1 MSGFGVQRFTF
12 INVAGTVTRLDF
24 PARPG
29 MACSRGWDV
38 GMKLGVILY
47 LTTAV
52 ALGFAMSAHGQTA
65 PAPKPVRTK
74 PASENTVSE
83 VVVTAS
89 RANLLGV
96 ASTASQGSITRKEA
110 ELRPIF
116 RIGQLYETIPGLVVT
131 IHSGEGKANQ
141 YLLRGFNLDH
151 GTDFASFIDGMSVN
165 RPTNTH
171 GQGYSDQN
179 FLIPQVVGGIDY
191 TKGPYYAV
199 VGDFGAV
206 GSAHVRLIDDLPA
219 QIAASVGTL
228 RDQDVFGGGTWH
240 FDSDD
245 RLWGAVDVAHL
256 DGPWSPPGEFHK
268 VVAMS
273 RFSHGNDADGFS
285 LTGMYYNG
293 AGKLETDQS
302 IHAVQDGLIGRYGVL
317 DPTDGSRSERYSL
330 SAHYGATGQD
340 WRFASNASVIHSTM
354 TLWNDFTH
362 YLFDPVNGDQEQQDE
377 TRDTLSA
384 DAAFTLSHDF
394 GSVRT
399 QTVVG
404 LQERN
409 DSVYIDRR
417 HTLQRMALDYCELPN
432 PDGVSATPYAA
443 VGGACTADRVRL
455 NDLGVYVQNTT
466 YWTSWLRTV
475 LGFREEDYQ
484 ATDHSLTTGFN
495 GSGSQTLP
503 QPKGSLILGPWL
515 KTELYVS
522 GGRGF
527 HSDDVRGVF
536 GTAPLEGFPGTAGKT
551 PFLAEATGEEV
562 GLRSNVVPKVQM
574 QVAVFQE
581 DFQSELTYDQDEGE
595 DTPSAPSRR
604 QGIELSG
611 QYHPFDWIELNTDLA
626 FSKARYT
633 ASPAE
638 LANFGLDGPYIAN
651 APTFI
656 GSFGVLVDNLG
667 PWFGGLQWRDL
678 GPYPVVDG
686 QEFPRGAGY
695 SEVNLDVGYKVSPK
709 LKVQLSIYNLLN
721 EKAYAAEYDY
731 TSRLTPTSAPVDGLQ
746 VHPLEP
752 ISARLMVTALF

>member
-1 MSGFGVQRFTF
+1 MTKSAWCL
-12 INVAGTVTRLDF
+12 AGAAV
-24 PARPG
+24 
-29 MACSRGWDV
+29 
-38 GMKLGVILY
+38 LGLA
-47 LTTAV
+47 T
-52 ALGFAMSAHGQTA
+52 SAHGQTP
-65 PAPKPVRTK
+65 PAPKPA
-74 PASENTVSE
+74 PGNTVSE

-89 RANLLGV
+89 RTNLLGV
-96 ASTASQGSITRKEA
+96 ATTASQGSITRKEA

-151 GTDFASFIDGMSVN
+151 GTDFASFIDGMAVN

-191 TKGPYYAV
+191 TKGPYYAA

-206 GSAHVRLIDDLPA
+206 GSAHVRLIDDLPN
-219 QIAASVGTL
+219 QVSASMGTL
-228 RDQDVFGGGTWH
+228 RDQQAFAGGTWH
-240 FDSDD
+240 FDPDD
-245 RLWGAVDVAHL
+245 RLWGAVDVSHL
-256 DGPWSPPGEFHK
+256 DGPWSPPSGFHK
-268 VVAMS
+268 IDAVA

-285 LTGMYYNG
+285 LTGMYYNS
-293 AGKLETDQS
+293 AGRLETDQS
-302 IHAVQDGLIGRYGVL
+302 IYAVQDGLIDRYGVL
-317 DPTDGSRSERYSL
+317 DPSDGSRSERYSL
-330 SAHYGATGQD
+330 SAHYGATGET

-362 YLFDPVNGDQEQQDE
+362 YLFDAVNGDQEQQDE
-377 TRDTLSA
+377 TRDTLSG
-384 DAAFTLSHDF
+384 DVAFTLSHNF
-394 GSVRT
+394 GSIRSE
-399 QTVVG
+399 TVVG

-417 HTLQRMALDYCELPN
+417 HTHDRAALSYCDLPN
-432 PDGVSATPYAA
+432 PDGISATPYAA
-443 VGGACTADRVRL
+443 VNGACTADRVRL
-455 NDLGVYVQNTT
+455 NDLGGYVQNTT
-466 YWTSWLRTV
+466 SWTGWLRTV

-484 ATDHSLTTGFN
+484 ATDHSLVTGFA
-495 GSGSQTLP
+495 GSGSQTVP

-515 KTELYVS
+515 KTEVYVS
-522 GGRGF
+522 AGRGF

-536 GTAPLEGFPGTAGKT
+536 GTAPLEGFPGVAGKT
-551 PFLAEATGEEV
+551 PFLATATGEEV
-562 GLRSNVVPKVQM
+562 GLRTNIIPKVQV
-574 QVAVFQE
+574 QVAMFQE
-581 DFQSELTYDQDEGE
+581 DFQSELTYDQDAGE
-595 DTPSAPSRR
+595 DSASAPSRR

-626 FSKARYT
+626 FSKARYN

-638 LANFGLDGPYIAN
+638 LAEFGLNGPFIAN

-667 PWFGGLQWRDL
+667 PWFGGLQWRNL

-686 QEFPRGAGY
+686 QQFPRDKGY
-695 SEVNLDVGYKVSPK
+695 GEVNLDVGYKVNAK
-709 LKVQLSIYNLLN
+709 LKLQASVYNLLN
-721 EKAYAAEYDY
+721 EKANAAAYDY
-731 TSRLTPTSAPVDGLQ
+731 TSRLTPTGAPVDGLQ

-752 ISARLMVTALF
+752 ISARLSVTALF

>member
-1 MSGFGVQRFTF
+1 MTKSAWCL
-12 INVAGTVTRLDF
+12 AGAAV
-24 PARPG
+24 
-29 MACSRGWDV
+29 
-38 GMKLGVILY
+38 LGLA
-47 LTTAV
+47 T
-52 ALGFAMSAHGQTA
+52 SAHGQTP
-65 PAPKPVRTK
+65 PAPKPA
-74 PASENTVSE
+74 PGNTVSE

-89 RANLLGV
+89 RTNLLGV
-96 ASTASQGSITRKEA
+96 ATTASQGSITRKEA

-151 GTDFASFIDGMSVN
+151 GTDFASFIDGMAVN

-191 TKGPYYAV
+191 TKGPYYAA

-206 GSAHVRLIDDLPA
+206 GSAHVRLIDDLPN
-219 QIAASVGTL
+219 QVSASMGTL
-228 RDQDVFGGGTWH
+228 RDQQAFAGGTWH
-240 FDSDD
+240 FDPDD
-245 RLWGAVDVAHL
+245 RLWGAVDVSHL
-256 DGPWSPPGEFHK
+256 DGPWSPPSGFHK
-268 VVAMS
+268 IDAVA

-285 LTGMYYNG
+285 LTGMYYNS
-293 AGKLETDQS
+293 AGRLETDQS
-302 IHAVQDGLIGRYGVL
+302 IYAVQDGLIDRYGVL
-317 DPTDGSRSERYSL
+317 DPSDGSRSERYSL
-330 SAHYGATGQD
+330 SAHYGATGET

-362 YLFDPVNGDQEQQDE
+362 YLFDAVNGDQEQQDE
-377 TRDTLSA
+377 TRDTLSG
-384 DAAFTLSHDF
+384 DVAFTLSHNF
-394 GSVRT
+394 GSIRSE
-399 QTVVG
+399 TVVG

-417 HTLQRMALDYCELPN
+417 HTHDRAALSYCDLPN
-432 PDGVSATPYAA
+432 PDGISATPYAA
-443 VGGACTADRVRL
+443 VNGACTADRVRL
-455 NDLGVYVQNTT
+455 NDLGGYVQNTT
-466 YWTSWLRTV
+466 SWTGWLRTV

-484 ATDHSLTTGFN
+484 ATDHSLVTGFA
-495 GSGSQTLP
+495 GSGSQTVP

-515 KTELYVS
+515 KTEVYVS
-522 GGRGF
+522 AGRGF

-536 GTAPLEGFPGTAGKT
+536 GTAPLEGFPGVAGKT
-551 PFLAEATGEEV
+551 PFLATATGEEV
-562 GLRSNVVPKVQM
+562 GLRTNIIPKVQV
-574 QVAVFQE
+574 QVAMFQE
-581 DFQSELTYDQDEGE
+581 DFQSELTYDQDAGE
-595 DTPSAPSRR
+595 DSASAPSRR

-626 FSKARYT
+626 FSKARYN

-638 LANFGLDGPYIAN
+638 LAEFGLNGPFIAN

-667 PWFGGLQWRDL
+667 PWFGGLQWRNL

-686 QEFPRGAGY
+686 QQFPRDKGY
-695 SEVNLDVGYKVSPK
+695 GEVNLDVGYKVTAK
-709 LKVQLSIYNLLN
+709 LKVQASVYNLLN
-721 EKAYAAEYDY
+721 EKAYAAAYDY
-731 TSRLTPTSAPVDGLQ
+731 TSRLTPTGAPVDGLQ

-752 ISARLMVTALF
+752 ISARLSVTALF

>member
-1 MSGFGVQRFTF
+1 MTKSAWCL
-12 INVAGTVTRLDF
+12 AGAAV
-24 PARPG
+24 
-29 MACSRGWDV
+29 
-38 GMKLGVILY
+38 LGLA
-47 LTTAV
+47 T
-52 ALGFAMSAHGQTA
+52 SAHGQTP
-65 PAPKPVRTK
+65 PAPKPA
-74 PASENTVSE
+74 PGNTVSE

-89 RANLLGV
+89 RTNLLGV
-96 ASTASQGSITRKEA
+96 ATTASQGSITRKEA

-151 GTDFASFIDGMSVN
+151 GTDFASFIDGMAVN

-191 TKGPYYAV
+191 TKGPYYAA

-206 GSAHVRLIDDLPA
+206 GSAHVRLIDDLPN
-219 QIAASVGTL
+219 QVSASMGTL
-228 RDQDVFGGGTWH
+228 RDQQAFAGGTWH
-240 FDSDD
+240 FDPDD
-245 RLWGAVDVAHL
+245 RLWGAVDVSHL
-256 DGPWSPPGEFHK
+256 DGPWSPPSGFHK
-268 VVAMS
+268 IDAVA

-285 LTGMYYNG
+285 LTGMYYNS
-293 AGKLETDQS
+293 AGRLETDQS
-302 IHAVQDGLIGRYGVL
+302 IYAVQDGLIDRYGVL
-317 DPTDGSRSERYSL
+317 DPSDGSRSERYSL
-330 SAHYGATGQD
+330 SAHYGATGET

-362 YLFDPVNGDQEQQDE
+362 YLFDAVNGDQEQQDE
-377 TRDTLSA
+377 TRDTLSG
-384 DAAFTLSHDF
+384 DVAFTLSHNF
-394 GSVRT
+394 GSIRSE
-399 QTVVG
+399 TVVG

-417 HTLQRMALDYCELPN
+417 HTHDRAALSYCDLPN
-432 PDGVSATPYAA
+432 PDGISATPYAA
-443 VGGACTADRVRL
+443 VNGACTADRVRL
-455 NDLGVYVQNTT
+455 NDLGGYVQNTT
-466 YWTSWLRTV
+466 SWTGWLRTV

-484 ATDHSLTTGFN
+484 ATDHSLVTGFA
-495 GSGSQTLP
+495 GSGSQTVP

-515 KTELYVS
+515 KTEVYVS
-522 GGRGF
+522 AGRGF

-536 GTAPLEGFPGTAGKT
+536 GTAPLEGFPGVAGKT
-551 PFLAEATGEEV
+551 PFLATATGEEV
-562 GLRSNVVPKVQM
+562 GLRTNIIPKVQV
-574 QVAVFQE
+574 QVAMFQE
-581 DFQSELTYDQDEGE
+581 DFQSELTYDQDAGE
-595 DTPSAPSRR
+595 DSASAPSRR

-626 FSKARYT
+626 FSKARYN

-638 LANFGLDGPYIAN
+638 LAEFGLNGPFIAN

-667 PWFGGLQWRDL
+667 PWFGGLQWRNL

-686 QEFPRGAGY
+686 QQFPRDKGY
-695 SEVNLDVGYKVSPK
+695 SEVNLDVGYKVTAK
-709 LKVQLSIYNLLN
+709 LKVQASVYNLLN
-721 EKAYAAEYDY
+721 EKAYAAAYDY
-731 TSRLTPTSAPVDGLQ
+731 TSRLTPTGAPVDGLQ

-752 ISARLMVTALF
+752 ISARLSVTALF

>member
-1 MSGFGVQRFTF
+1 MTKSAWCL
-12 INVAGTVTRLDF
+12 AGAAV
-24 PARPG
+24 
-29 MACSRGWDV
+29 
-38 GMKLGVILY
+38 LGLA
-47 LTTAV
+47 T
-52 ALGFAMSAHGQTA
+52 SAHGQTP
-65 PAPKPVRTK
+65 PAPKPA
-74 PASENTVSE
+74 PGNTVSE

-89 RANLLGV
+89 RTNLLGV
-96 ASTASQGSITRKEA
+96 ATTASQGSITRKEA

-151 GTDFASFIDGMSVN
+151 GTDFASFIDGMAVN

-191 TKGPYYAV
+191 TKGPYYAA

-206 GSAHVRLIDDLPA
+206 GSAHVRLIDDLPN
-219 QIAASVGTL
+219 QVSASMGTL
-228 RDQDVFGGGTWH
+228 RDQQAFAGGTWH
-240 FDSDD
+240 FDPDD
-245 RLWGAVDVAHL
+245 RLWGAVDVSHL
-256 DGPWSPPGEFHK
+256 DGPWSPPSGFHK
-268 VVAMS
+268 IDAVA

-285 LTGMYYNG
+285 LTGMYYNS
-293 AGKLETDQS
+293 AGRLETDQS
-302 IHAVQDGLIGRYGVL
+302 IYAVQDGLIDRYGVL
-317 DPTDGSRSERYSL
+317 DPSDGSRSERYSL
-330 SAHYGATGQD
+330 SAHYGATGET

-362 YLFDPVNGDQEQQDE
+362 YLFDAVNGDQEQQDE
-377 TRDTLSA
+377 TRDTLSG
-384 DAAFTLSHDF
+384 DVAFTLSHNF
-394 GSVRT
+394 GSIRSE
-399 QTVVG
+399 TVVG

-417 HTLQRMALDYCELPN
+417 HTHDRAALSYCDLPN
-432 PDGVSATPYAA
+432 PDGISATPYAA
-443 VGGACTADRVRL
+443 VNGACTADRVRL
-455 NDLGVYVQNTT
+455 NDLGGYVQNTT
-466 YWTSWLRTV
+466 SWTGWLRTV

-484 ATDHSLTTGFN
+484 ATDHSLVTGFA
-495 GSGSQTLP
+495 GSGSQTVP

-515 KTELYVS
+515 KTDVYVS
-522 GGRGF
+522 AGRGF

-536 GTAPLEGFPGTAGKT
+536 GTAPLEGFPGVAGKT
-551 PFLAEATGEEV
+551 PFLATATGEEV
-562 GLRSNVVPKVQM
+562 GLRTNIIPKVQV
-574 QVAVFQE
+574 QVAMFQE
-581 DFQSELTYDQDEGE
+581 DFQSELTYDQDAGE
-595 DTPSAPSRR
+595 DSASAPSRR

-626 FSKARYT
+626 FSKARYN

-638 LANFGLDGPYIAN
+638 LAEFGLNGPFIAN

-667 PWFGGLQWRDL
+667 PWFGGLQWRNL

-686 QEFPRGAGY
+686 QQFPRDKGY
-695 SEVNLDVGYKVSPK
+695 SEVNLDVGYKVTAK
-709 LKVQLSIYNLLN
+709 LKVQASVYNLLN
-721 EKAYAAEYDY
+721 EKAYAAAYDY
-731 TSRLTPTSAPVDGLQ
+731 TSRLTPTGAPVDGLQ

-752 ISARLMVTALF
+752 ISARLSVTALF

>member
-1 MSGFGVQRFTF
+1 MTRRARGRLLG
-12 INVAGTVTRLDF
+12 AGC
-24 PARPG
+24 A
-29 MACSRGWDV
+29 AAW
-38 GMKLGVILY
+38 I
-47 LTTAV
+47 AV
-52 ALGFAMSAHGQTA
+52 CGAQVSHAQTA
-65 PAPKPVRTK
+65 PAAKPSKNT
-74 PASENTVSE
+74 TVSE

-96 ASTASQGSITRKEA
+96 ATTASQGSITRKEA

-151 GTDFASFIDGMSVN
+151 GTDFATFVDGMPVN
-165 RPTNTH
+165 RPTNAH

-191 TKGPYYAV
+191 TKGPYYAA

-206 GSAHVRLIDDLPA
+206 GAAHVRLIDDLPD
-219 QIAASVGTL
+219 QVSASVGTL
-228 RDQDVFGGGTWH
+228 RDQEAFAGGTYH
-240 FDSDD
+240 FDCG
-245 RLWGAVDVAHL
+245 RPAV
-256 DGPWSPPGEFHK
+256 GRGGREPPGRAL
-268 VVAMS
+268 VAAQ
-273 RFSHGNDADGFS
+273 RLPQDRRHGPVQPRRRRRRLQPDRHVLSAAR
-285 LTGMYYNG
+285 
-293 AGKLETDQS
+293 AGWRPTS
-302 IHAVQDGLIGRYGVL
+302 PIHAVAGRADRPL
-317 DPTDGSRSERYSL
+317 WRARSHRRRPFGALQPLGPL
-330 SAHYGATGQD
+330 SARPGQD
-340 WRFASNASVIHSTM
+340 WRLHRQPLAIHSTM

-377 TRDTLSA
+377 TRDTLSG

-394 GSVRT
+394 GPVRSE
-399 QTVVG
+399 TVVG
-404 LQERN
+404 LQARD

-417 HTLQRMALDYCELPN
+417 HTRDRMALSYCELAN

-443 VGGACTADRVRL
+443 VGYACTADRVRL
-455 NDLGVYVQNTT
+455 NDLGVYGQNTT
-466 YWTSWLRTV
+466 NWTGWLRTA

-484 ATDHSLTTGFN
+484 ATDHSLTAGFA

-503 QPKGSLILGPWL
+503 QPKASLILGPWL
-515 KTELYVS
+515 KTEVYLS
-522 GGRGF
+522 AGRGF

-536 GTAPLEGFPGTAGKT
+536 GTAPLEGFPGVAGKT
-551 PFLAEATGEEV
+551 PFLATATGEEA
-562 GLRSNVVPKVQM
+562 GLRTNLIPRVQA
-574 QVAVFQE
+574 QIAVFQE
-581 DFQSELTYDQDEGE
+581 DFQSELTYDQDQGE

-626 FSKARYT
+626 FSRARYD

-638 LANFGLDGPYIAN
+638 LARFGLSGPYIAN
-651 APTFI
+651 APAFI

-686 QEFPRGAGY
+686 QPFPRDKGY
-695 SEVNLDVGYKVSPK
+695 SEVNLDVGYKVSAK
-709 LKVQLSIYNLLN
+709 LKVQASIYNLLN
-721 EKAYAAEYDY
+721 EQAYAAAYDY
-731 TSRLTPTSAPVDGLQ
+731 TSRLTPTGAPVDGLQ

-752 ISARLMVTALF
+752 ISARLMMTALF

>member
-1 MSGFGVQRFTF
+1 
-12 INVAGTVTRLDF
+12 
-24 PARPG
+24 
-29 MACSRGWDV
+29 MAQ
-38 GMKLGVILY
+38 
-47 LTTAV
+47 A
-52 ALGFAMSAHGQTA
+52 QTA
-65 PAPKPVRTK
+65 PKPT
-74 PASENTVSE
+74 PGNTVSE

-96 ASTASQGSITRKEA
+96 ATTASQGSITRKEA

-191 TKGPYYAV
+191 TKGPYYAA

-206 GSAHVRLIDDLPA
+206 GSAHVRLIDDLPN
-219 QIAASVGTL
+219 QVSASLGTL
-228 RDQDVFGGGTWH
+228 RDQDGFADGTYH
-240 FDSDD
+240 FDSGD
-245 RLWGAVDVAHL
+245 RLWGAVDVSHL
-256 DGPWSPPGEFHK
+256 DGPWSPPSGFGK
-268 VVAMS
+268 IDAMA
-273 RFSHGNDADGFS
+273 RFSHGNDAEGFS
-285 LTGMYYNG
+285 LTGMYYSS
-293 AGKLETDQS
+293 AGRLETDQS
-302 IHAVQDGLIGRYGVL
+302 VFAVEDGLIGRYGVL
-317 DPTDGSRSERYSL
+317 DPSDGSRSERYSL
-330 SAHYGATGQD
+330 SGHYGATGQD
-340 WRFASNASVIHSTM
+340 WRLAANLSAIHSTM

-362 YLFDPVNGDQEQQDE
+362 YLFDRTNGDQEQQDE
-377 TRDTLSA
+377 TRDTLSG
-384 DAAFTLSHDF
+384 DVAFTLMHDF

-399 QTVVG
+399 ETVVG

-417 HTLQRMALDYCELPN
+417 HTRDRLALSYCELAN

-443 VGGACTADRVRL
+443 VGYACTADRVRL
-455 NDLGVYVQNTT
+455 NDLGAYVQNTT
-466 YWTSWLRTV
+466 YWTGWLRTV

-484 ATDHSLTTGFN
+484 ATDHSLITGFS

-503 QPKGSLILGPWL
+503 QPKASLILGPWL
-515 KTELYVS
+515 KTEVYLS
-522 GGRGF
+522 AGRGF

-536 GTAPLEGFPGTAGKT
+536 GTAPLEGFPGVAGRT
-551 PFLAEATGEEV
+551 PFLATATGEEV
-562 GLRSNVVPKVQM
+562 GLRSNIAPKVQA
-574 QVAVFQE
+574 QIAIFQE
-581 DFQSELTYDQDEGE
+581 DFQSELAYDQDQGE

-626 FSKARYT
+626 FSRARYT

-638 LANFGLDGPYIAN
+638 LAEFGLSAPFIAN
-651 APTFI
+651 APSFI

-686 QEFPRGAGY
+686 QPSPQGKGY
-695 SEVNLDVGYKVSPK
+695 SEVNLDVGYKVSAR
-709 LKVQLSIYNLLN
+709 LKVQASVYNLLN

-731 TSRLTPTSAPVDGLQ
+731 TSRLTPTGTPVDGLQ

-752 ISARLMVTALF
+752 ISARLTVTALF